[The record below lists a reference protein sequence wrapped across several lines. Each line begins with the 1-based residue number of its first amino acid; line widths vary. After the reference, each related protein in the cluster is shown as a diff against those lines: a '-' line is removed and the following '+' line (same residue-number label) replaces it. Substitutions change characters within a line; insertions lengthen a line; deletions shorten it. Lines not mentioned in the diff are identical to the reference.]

1 MGRDSYDD
9 MQERNDGNK
18 TAWQPK
24 GNNRVRVIAIV
35 LSIGISALL
44 LILWWNSLYPAEKNQ
59 SSGTTTAE
67 QAVVTPV
74 PPASPTVEVVSEA
87 PVVQAPQ
94 QLVQPAAP
102 AASAAQPAS
111 ASTTAVSL
119 SDTRKA
125 SASKNSVQYLDHVVA
140 DGEDLTSIAAQYG
153 LKTQTIISVNQVRN
167 VNAIKPGKTLRI
179 PDRDGQLYEVKSGDM
194 LSTIARTYH
203 MGWKTLMEVN
213 ALTSEIIRPGQTLF
227 IPDVT
232 QPGSTDAEIS
242 TVSFQKPAQ
251 GSIVGAFGQPSVDPS
266 DEGSLDGVLIQGSA
280 GTAVYAAADGDVVD
294 AGYEQKGRGR
304 FVVISHADGYRTNYA
319 HLENVDV
326 KSGVKVAK
334 GQVIGSMGSSGTE
347 FIEPTLYFAIEQNGI
362 SLNPADFF

>member
-44 LILWWNSLYPAEKNQ
+44 LILWWNSLYPAEKTPVA
-59 SSGTTTAE
+59 STPVAE
-67 QAVVTPV
+67 QAVVTQT
-74 PPASPTVEVVSEA
+74 PPASPKVEVVSEA
-87 PVVQAPQ
+87 PVVEAPQ
-94 QLVQPAAP
+94 QVVQQAP
-102 AASAAQPAS
+102 LATTAQPAS